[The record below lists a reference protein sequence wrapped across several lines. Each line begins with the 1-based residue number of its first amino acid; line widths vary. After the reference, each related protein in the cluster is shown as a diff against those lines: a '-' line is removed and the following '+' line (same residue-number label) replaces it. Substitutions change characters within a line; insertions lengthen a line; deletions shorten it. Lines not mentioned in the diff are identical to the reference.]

1 MIDGACGPTIHT
13 ERPESTGAHEGVP
26 NNDCM
31 KITESSTIIFKDEHT
46 FFNPAQKLNR
56 DMSVELIRECF
67 RDKESFR
74 VLDAMSATGLRG
86 IRYLNEIHNSV
97 VYMNDISECSVSAI
111 RQNLELNGFTE
122 VESFMSDIQH
132 IRARKTSRANIVK
145 ADCNSLMALL
155 PCFFDVIDID
165 PFGSCSEY
173 IDNAIRSIKHKGVLC
188 LTATDKGVL
197 CSNEKKCQIKYS
209 TRILRGV
216 GMNEIPLRTIVS
228 LVSRQASKFG
238 SSVEPLLS
246 VSVDFYVRVFV
257 RILKRNPRA
266 VIDDNRYVFVC
277 RCQGTA
283 VIDGDE
289 ISSTCSNCGK
299 SMRLCGPFWKGQLH
313 DADIVQKMLESVSH
327 GENKRLLGLLRY
339 IKQEAPTMLY
349 YELPSLCSNLKIN
362 TMKRAK
368 MMNAL
373 ANMGYLVSYT
383 HCEVNAIKS
392 NAPVEVVNK
401 ILLANELG
409 DADKQRQMGVC
420 FDENE
425 CVRTIEETEFFKGMM
440 CSGMGPLGLPKRN
453 TKNC

>member
-1 MIDGACGPTIHT
+1 MTGNGFVKVT
-13 ERPESTGAHEGVP
+13 ENST
-26 NNDCM
+26 
-31 KITESSTIIFKDEHT
+31 TIFKDDHT
-46 FFNPAQKLNR
+46 FFNPAQELNR
-56 DMSVELIRECF
+56 DMSVELIKECF
-67 RDKESFR
+67 KDKESFR
-74 VLDAMSATGLRG
+74 ILDAMSATGLRG

-111 RQNLELNGFTE
+111 KQNLELNGFE
-122 VESFMSDIQH
+122 EIECFMSDVQH

-145 ADCNSLMALL
+145 ADCNVLMVSL

-197 CSNEKKCQIKYS
+197 CSNEKKCQVKYS

-216 GMNEIPLRTIVS
+216 GMNEVPLRTIVS
-228 LVSRQASKFG
+228 LVSRQASKFD
-238 SSVEPLLS
+238 SSVEPLLC
-246 VSVDFYVRVFV
+246 VSVDFYVRVFI
-257 RILKRNPRA
+257 RILKKNPRA

-277 RCQGTA
+277 KCQKIV
-283 VIDGDE
+283 VIDGE
-289 ISSTCSNCGK
+289 KISSTCSNCGK
-299 SMRLCGPFWKGQLH
+299 SMRLCGPFWKRQLH
-313 DADIVQKMLESVSH
+313 DAGIVQKMLDNVIRS
-327 GENKRLLGLLRY
+327 ENKRLLGLLRY

-349 YELPSLCSNLKIN
+349 YELPSLCSILKIN
-362 TMKRAK
+362 IMKRAR

-373 ANMGYLVSYT
+373 ANMGYLVTYT

-392 NAPVEVVNK
+392 NAPVEVINK
-401 ILLANELG
+401 ILIANELG
-409 DADKQRQMGVC
+409 DVEKQRQMGVC

-425 CVRTIEETEFFKGMM
+425 AVKAIEETEFFKGMM

-453 TKNC
+453 TKDC